1 MDIAELFVKHKN
13 DVFRFALT
21 FVRDCSLAE
30 DITQDVFVTLVQNR
44 EGANSPNPAKI
55 KSWLMTCTKNTAL
68 NMIRKRSREAGESPE
83 NLENLESASTSD
95 KSDLEF
101 FAMLDCLDDTDRQIV
116 TLHIVSGLKH
126 HETARVL
133 ELKPGTV
140 RQRYARALK
149 SIKEE
154 YLK

>member
-1 MDIAELFVKHKN
+1 MDIAGLFGAHKN
-13 DVFRFALT
+13 DVFRFALS
-21 FVRDCSLAE
+21 FVRDVHSAE
-30 DITQDVFVTLVQNR
+30 DVTQDVFAALIQNQD
-44 EGANSPNPAKI
+44 SVNPAKV

-68 NMIRKRSREAGESPE
+68 NIIAKRSREAGEIPD
-83 NLENLESASTSD
+83 SAAYAD

-101 FAMLDCLDDTDRQIV
+101 FAMLDCLDDIDRQII
-116 TLHIVSGLKH
+116 TLHIVNGLKH

-133 ELKPGTV
+133 ELKHGTV

-154 YLK
+154 YLV